1 MNLSE
6 FIRILPDILPFL
18 IPIILLLCTLM
29 ITALVSVLRKELP
42 LSQKVI
48 WIVIILFINMIG
60 PLLYFAIGSKLLDDK
75 IQFRKE
81 VK

>member
-1 MNLSE
+1 MSLSE
-6 FIRILPDILPFL
+6 FMIILPDVLPFL

-29 ITALVSVLRKELP
+29 ITALVSVLKKELP

-48 WIVIILFINMIG
+48 WIVIIVFINMIG
-60 PLLYFAIGSKLLDDK
+60 PLIYFAVGSKLLDEK
-75 IQFRKE
+75 VQFRNE